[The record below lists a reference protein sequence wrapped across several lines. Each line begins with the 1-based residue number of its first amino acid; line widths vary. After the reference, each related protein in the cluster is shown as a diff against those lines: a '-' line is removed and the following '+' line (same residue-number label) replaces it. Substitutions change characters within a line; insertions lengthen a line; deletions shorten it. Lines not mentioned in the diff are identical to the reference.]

1 LTRLIF
7 AIVAIWG
14 ATVIV
19 FGLSRLAGDPRLLYA
34 GAEGY
39 GLTPEQYEA
48 IGKSLALD
56 RSIVVQY
63 GTWLGRA
70 ARGDFGKSISGRQP
84 VLQLIGEKAPAT
96 LKLGGLAFAF
106 AVSLGVPLGVISAVK
121 RGSPWDYLARGLA
134 ILGQALPSFWIG
146 IVAILVFAV
155 QLHWLPSLG
164 RGESWREFVLPVV
177 TLAWLPLAGYVR
189 LTRSAMLDTLDSE
202 YVKLARAKGVTY
214 WAVIGKHALRNALIA
229 PLTLSGLLLAGL
241 LTGSVVVETV
251 FSWPGMGR
259 LALQSVYNNDFPVLS
274 GVVLIFTAVYVAA
287 NLTVD
292 ILYAVLDPRIR
303 LT

>member
-1 LTRLIF
+1 
-7 AIVAIWG
+7 
-14 ATVIV
+14 
-19 FGLSRLAGDPRLLYA
+19 
-34 GAEGY
+34 
-39 GLTPEQYEA
+39 
-48 IGKSLALD
+48 
-56 RSIVVQY
+56 
-63 GTWLGRA
+63 
-70 ARGDFGKSISGRQP
+70 
-84 VLQLIGEKAPAT
+84 
-96 LKLGGLAFAF
+96 
-106 AVSLGVPLGVISAVK
+106 
-121 RGSPWDYLARGLA
+121 
-134 ILGQALPSFWIG
+134 
-146 IVAILVFAV
+146 VAILVFAV

>member
-1 LTRLIF
+1 MTRLIF